1 MTGRD
6 DADRIAAD
14 LRDVE
19 AVLAGDAGAY
29 RGLVERHQG
38 MVAGL
43 AWRYGVR
50 REDIEDVTSDV
61 FIKAYENLGSYRADH
76 PFGTWLYRLA
86 ANHVIDQSRRRKK
99 ERLRSEMPEQVAD
112 PRPGA
117 DRSVEVDER
126 AALVRDALGTVDAR
140 YRDALF
146 LVYVEGRRVEEAAAI
161 LGIPE
166 GTMKTRLMR
175 GREAL
180 RRVLQRRHPEH
191 FGDPS

>member
-6 DADRIAAD
+6 EDDKAASD

-19 AVLAGDAGAY
+19 AVLAGNAGAY
-29 RGLVERHQG
+29 RGLVERYQG

-61 FIKAYENLGSYRADH
+61 FIKAYENLGSYRPDH

-86 ANHVIDQSRRRKK
+86 ANHVIDQARRRKK
-99 ERLRSEMPEQVAD
+99 ERLRSDMPEQVAD

-117 DRSVEVDER
+117 ESAVEVDER
-126 AALVRDALGTVDAR
+126 DSLVRGALGAVDGR

-146 LVYVEGRRVEEAAAI
+146 LVYVEGRRVDEAAAI

-191 FGDPS
+191 FGAPS

>member
-6 DADRIAAD
+6 EDDRTASD

-19 AVLAGDAGAY
+19 AVLAGDAAAY
-29 RGLVERHQG
+29 RGLVERYQG

-61 FIKAYENLGSYRADH
+61 FIKAYENLGSYRPDH

-86 ANHVIDQSRRRKK
+86 ANHVIDQTRRRKK

-112 PRPGA
+112 PRPNA
-117 DRSVEVDER
+117 ASAVEVDER
-126 AALVRDALGTVDAR
+126 AALVRDALGAVDPR

-146 LVYVEGRRVEEAAAI
+146 LVYVEGRRVEEAAGI

-175 GREAL
+175 GRDAL

-191 FGDPS
+191 FGEPS

>member
-1 MTGRD
+1 MAGRD
-6 DADRIAAD
+6 GDERSVAD

-19 AVLAGDAGAY
+19 AVLRGDRNAF
-29 RGLVERHQG
+29 RGLAERYQG

-50 REDIEDVTSDV
+50 REDLEDVTSDV
-61 FIKAYENLGSYRADH
+61 LIKAYENLGSYRPDH

-86 ANHVIDQSRRRKK
+86 ANHVIDQSRRRRK
-99 ERLRSEMPEQVAD
+99 ERLRSDMPEQIAD

-117 DRSVEVDER
+117 EDAVEGDER
-126 AALVRDALGTVDAR
+126 IALLRSALGSVDPR
-140 YRDALF
+140 FRDALF
-146 LVYVEGRRVEEAAAI
+146 LVYVEGRGVEEAARL
-161 LGIPE
+161 LGVPE

-191 FGDPS
+191 FGEPS

>member
-6 DADRIAAD
+6 EDGRAASD

-19 AVLAGDAGAY
+19 AVLRGDSGAF
-29 RGLVERHQG
+29 RGLVERYQG
-38 MVAGL
+38 RVAGL

-50 REDIEDVTSDV
+50 REDLEDVTSDV
-61 FIKAYENLGSYRADH
+61 FIKAYEHLGSYRPDH

-86 ANHVIDQSRRRKK
+86 ANHVIDRSRRLRK
-99 ERLRSEMPEQVAD
+99 ERGRTEMPEQVAD

-117 DRSVEVDER
+117 QDAVEGDEK
-126 AALVRDALGTVDAR
+126 AALLRDALASVDPR
-140 YRDALF
+140 FRDALA
-146 LVYVEGRRVEEAAAI
+146 LVYVEGHSVEEAARI
-161 LGIPE
+161 LGVPE

-191 FGDPS
+191 FGASS

>member
-6 DADRIAAD
+6 EDDRTASD

-19 AVLAGDAGAY
+19 AVLSGDAGAY
-29 RGLVERHQG
+29 RGLVERYQG

-61 FIKAYENLGSYRADH
+61 FIKAYENLGSYRPDH

-86 ANHVIDQSRRRKK
+86 ANHVIDQSRRRRK
-99 ERLRSEMPEQVAD
+99 EKLRVEMPEQVAD
-112 PRPGA
+112 SRPTA
-117 DRSVEVDER
+117 DRAVEGDER
-126 AALVRDALGTVDAR
+126 AELVRDALGSVDPR

-146 LVYVEGRRVEEAAAI
+146 LVYVEGRRVEEAAGL

-180 RRVLQRRHPEH
+180 RKILQRRHPEH